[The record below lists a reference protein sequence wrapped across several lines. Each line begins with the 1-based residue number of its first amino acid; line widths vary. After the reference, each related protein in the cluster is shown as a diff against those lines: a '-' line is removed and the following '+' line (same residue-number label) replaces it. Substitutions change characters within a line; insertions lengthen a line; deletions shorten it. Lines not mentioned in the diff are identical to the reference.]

1 MTPRIRTDLAQ
12 VVQRPPQS
20 PRPTRVARRRMLIGL
35 SALAFVSGCA
45 DDGVSS
51 ERLREVRLVTY
62 DAYVLPDVP
71 MPSPASKVVLLPS
84 GDAGAMLTKA
94 SLNKERPAGDV
105 MFGVDTSLLTRAI
118 DADLFAPLDESVRD
132 LVPDEYRSLGGDSL
146 VPIDVGQVCINA
158 DTRWF
163 AEQKLALPQ
172 SFDDLI
178 LPSYK
183 DLLVVENPA
192 VSSPGLMFLAAS
204 VSAIG
209 PSWSEWWQALKENGV
224 KVAAD
229 WSEAYE
235 REYTVSGG
243 SYPLMVSYGTSPV
256 AEVDPA
262 DTASTPVSAVI
273 ESTCVDQVEFA
284 GVLAGA
290 ENPAG
295 ATALIKHMLSTE
307 FQAEIPASNYVFPID
322 SKTQIPPVFERFA
335 VRVAEPIRLD
345 PAEVDTN
352 RDEWIDGWRRI
363 FE

>member
-51 ERLREVRLVTY
+51 ERLREVRLITY

-84 GDAGAMLTKA
+84 GDAGAMLA
-94 SLNKERPAGDV
+94 HPDRRLQPRNA
-105 MFGVDTSLLTRAI
+105 RAI

-307 FQAEIPASNYVFPID
+307 FQAAIPASNYVFPVD

>member
-62 DAYVLPDVP
+62 DAYVLPDGP

-192 VSSPGLMFLAAS
+192 VSSPGLMFLAAT

-235 REYTVSGG
+235 REYTVRRRSHGGRPPRRSGRVRG
-243 SYPLMVSYGTSPV
+243 GARRRGEPCRSHGADQTHVVDRVPSGDTSVELCLPDRLQN
-256 AEVDPA
+256 ADPA
-262 DTASTPVSAVI
+262 GVRALCRAS
-273 ESTCVDQVEFA
+273 C
-284 GVLAGA
+284 
-290 ENPAG
+290 
-295 ATALIKHMLSTE
+295 
-307 FQAEIPASNYVFPID
+307 
-322 SKTQIPPVFERFA
+322 
-335 VRVAEPIRLD
+335 
-345 PAEVDTN
+345 
-352 RDEWIDGWRRI
+352 
-363 FE
+363 